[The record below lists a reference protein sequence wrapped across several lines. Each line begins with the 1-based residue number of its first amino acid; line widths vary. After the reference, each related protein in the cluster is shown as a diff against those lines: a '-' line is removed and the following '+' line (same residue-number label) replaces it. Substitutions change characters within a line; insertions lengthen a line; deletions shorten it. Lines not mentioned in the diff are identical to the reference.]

1 MAKVRKA
8 RINDAMFIQAIL
20 KKYSADADLI
30 LRSMADIF
38 TQIRD
43 YFILDDKGSPVGV
56 VALHV
61 YWDDLAEIR
70 SFVIEKKYRGKG
82 NGTKLID
89 AAVREARGL
98 GLKSIFALTKI
109 PDFFKK
115 YGFRR
120 IANKELPHKI
130 WKDCFNCPKFPDCD
144 EHALIFHLKNAK

>member
-1 MAKVRKA
+1 M
-8 RINDAMFIQAIL
+8 
-20 KKYSADADLI
+20 S
-30 LRSMADIF
+30 DIY
-38 TQIRD
+38 THIRD
-43 YFILDDKGSPVGV
+43 YFILADGEKRAGV
-56 VALHV
+56 IALHV

-82 NGTKLID
+82 CGTKLMD
-89 AAVREARGL
+89 AVVKEAKTL

-109 PDFFKK
+109 PVFFKK

-120 IANKELPHKI
+120 IAKKELPHKI

>member
-1 MAKVRKA
+1 MAKVRRA
-8 RINDAMFIQAIL
+8 RIEDAMFIQKIL
-20 KKYSADADLI
+20 KKYSEEADLI
-30 LRSMADIF
+30 LRNMADIYA
-38 TQIRD
+38 QIRD
-43 YFILDDKGSPVGV
+43 YFVLVAGKKPVGV

-70 SFVIEKKYRGKG
+70 SFVIEKKYRGAGYGK
-82 NGTKLID
+82 KMID
-89 AAVREARGL
+89 MAVKDAKSL

-109 PDFFKK
+109 PDFFRR

-120 IANKELPHKI
+120 IAKKELPHKI

>member
-8 RINDAMFIQAIL
+8 RITDAMFIQALL
-20 KKYSADADLI
+20 KKHAAEADLI
-30 LRSMADIF
+30 LRNMADIYA
-38 TQIRD
+38 QIRD
-43 YFILDDKGSPVGV
+43 YFILADGAKPVGV
-56 VALHV
+56 IALHV

-82 NGTKLID
+82 CGKKLMD
-89 AAVREARGL
+89 AVVKEAKAL

-109 PDFFKK
+109 PVFFKK

-120 IANKELPHKI
+120 IAKKELPHKI

-144 EHALIFHLKNAK
+144 EHALIFHLKNAR

>member
-1 MAKVRKA
+1 MAKVRRA
-8 RINDAMFIQAIL
+8 RIEDAMFIQRIL
-20 KKYSADADLI
+20 KKYSEEADLI
-30 LRSMADIF
+30 LRNMADIYA
-38 TQIRD
+38 QIRD
-43 YFILDDKGSPVGV
+43 YFVLVDGKKPVGV

-70 SFVIEKKYRGKG
+70 SFVIEKKYRGAGYGK
-82 NGTKLID
+82 KMID
-89 AAVREARGL
+89 TAVKDAKSL

-109 PDFFKK
+109 PDFFRK

-120 IANKELPHKI
+120 IAKKELPHKI

>member
-8 RINDAMFIQAIL
+8 RIEDAMFIQRIV
-20 KKYSADADLI
+20 KRYSREADLI
-30 LRSMADIF
+30 MRSMADIYA
-38 TQIRD
+38 QIRD
-43 YFILDDKGSPVGV
+43 YFILADGKKAVGV

-70 SFVIEKKYRGKG
+70 SFVIEKKYRGRGYGEKMIG
-82 NGTKLID
+82 M
-89 AAVREARGL
+89 AVRDAKSL
-98 GLKSIFALTKI
+98 GLKSVFALTKI
-109 PDFFKK
+109 PEFFRK

-120 IANKELPHKI
+120 IAKKELPRKI

>member
-8 RINDAMFIQAIL
+8 RITDAMFIQAIV
-20 KKYSADADLI
+20 KKYSVDADLVQ
-30 LRSMADIF
+30 RSMADIF

-43 YFILDDKGSPVGV
+43 YFILADADKPVGV

-70 SFVIEKKYRGKG
+70 SFVIEKKFRGRG
-82 NGTKLID
+82 SGRKLID
-89 AAVREARGL
+89 AAVKEAGSL
-98 GLKSIFALTKI
+98 GLKSIFVLTKI
-109 PDFFKK
+109 PDFFKR

-120 IANKELPHKI
+120 IAKKDLPHKI

-144 EHALIFHLKNAK
+144 ESALIFHLKNAK